1 MHCSLAISQVCGQ
14 ALFQTEFTKLLDCTL
29 DRTIELA
36 EEASRKGWIVFKRVG
51 NVIEVLFPNLI
62 DQEQM
67 EKFREQS

>member
-1 MHCSLAISQVCGQ
+1 MRGQ

-29 DRTIELA
+29 DRAIELA
-36 EEASRKGWIVFKRVG
+36 EEASRKGWIIFKRVG

-67 EKFREQS
+67 EKLREQS